1 MASGSKRKATVT
13 YYSAKTK
20 IASTESRKKARIESP
35 TNAPTTSRQGMRL
48 PYYVQVP
55 HHYCPYSQ

>member
-13 YYSAKTK
+13 YSAKTK
-20 IASTESRKKARIESP
+20 TASTESHKKARIESF
-35 TNAPTTSRQGMRL
+35 TDAPTTSRQGMRL
-48 PYYVQVP
+48 LYYVQVP